1 MILKLKK
8 MFKIRQVDPYDNNGV
23 ATKAVGLG
31 YIGGGGGG
39 GGISGIPK
47 GLGFALLVLSHVS

>member
-1 MILKLKK
+1 

-39 GGISGIPK
+39 GISGIPK